1 MARIKWKPETYTIKG
16 NVENK
21 IIFDETIAEYD
32 GLISKL
38 HADCNA
44 WRFVGLCSLLMFCAS
59 IGILIY
65 QSTLPKT
72 ELVVVGVNDLGE
84 ARYYGRTP
92 GLSFDQYDIKE
103 VAIKNIIETY
113 IECTYKI
120 STDSQYMY
128 NNYVRAMNYL
138 DENKRKFYE
147 LDIKN
152 EDPFSLVGQ
161 LKRDAEIE
169 TIIPVSESTY
179 QVDFFVTESDMDGFR
194 KNEKKKRGIFTF
206 SRLSA
211 KDYNA
216 MEERRRILNPLGI
229 YITDYSVVDVNN
241 K

>member
-1 MARIKWKPETYTIKG
+1 MPRIKWKPETYTIKG

-44 WRFVGLCSLLMFCAS
+44 WRFVGLCSLLLFCACV
-59 IGILIY
+59 GILIY

-84 ARYYGRTP
+84 ARYYGTTP
-92 GLSFDQYDIKE
+92 GISFDQYDIKE
-103 VAIKNIIETY
+103 AAIKHILETY
-113 IECTYKI
+113 IDCTYTI
-120 STDSQYMY
+120 TTDSQYMY

-138 DENKRKFYE
+138 EEKKRRFYE
-147 LDIKN
+147 LDIRN

-161 LKRDAEIE
+161 LKRNAAIE

-179 QVDFFVTESDMDGFR
+179 QVDFIVSESDMDGFR
-194 KNEKKKRGIFTF
+194 KTEVRKRGIFTF
-206 SRLSA
+206 NRMSA
-211 KDYNA
+211 KEYNSL
-216 MEERRRILNPLGI
+216 EERRRVLNPLGI
-229 YITDYSVVDVNN
+229 YITDYSIVDVT